1 MRAIFCA
8 ATLFVANFGNLIV
21 APLAVG
27 ALADWFGPGHVEN
40 AESLRLAMLFLVP
53 TGFWATFHYF
63 WSVRGILADQERATG
78 LPLAVASSRL

>member
-1 MRAIFCA
+1 
-8 ATLFVANFGNLIV
+8 
-21 APLAVG
+21 
-27 ALADWFGPGHVEN
+27 
-40 AESLRLAMLFLVP
+40 MLFLVP